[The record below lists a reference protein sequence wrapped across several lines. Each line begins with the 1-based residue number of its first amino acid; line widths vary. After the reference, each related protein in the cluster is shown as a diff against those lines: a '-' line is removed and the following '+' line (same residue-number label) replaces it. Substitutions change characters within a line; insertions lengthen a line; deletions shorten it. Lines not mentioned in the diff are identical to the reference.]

1 MASVVVEDEGPG
13 IAPAALAHIFDT
25 GFTTKKDGSGV
36 GLSVSQRVI
45 EQHGGTIEVNSEP
58 GRGARFTVLLPE
70 RSA

>member
-1 MASVVVEDEGPG
+1 
-13 IAPAALAHIFDT
+13 
-25 GFTTKKDGSGV
+25 
-36 GLSVSQRVI
+36 VSQRVI